1 MCGILLCF
9 NKKGI
14 NTDLFQE
21 SLNLQIHRGPD
32 SQKIYC
38 SDIHNNKTPQT
49 IDYFKKQNINN
60 PTFMA
65 GFNRLSILDLSDNS
79 NQPVLND
86 EKNKMLLFNGEFYN
100 YLQYADN
107 KNNKSDTLTLF
118 NLLNTRNADALN
130 LINGMWAISYIDFQ
144 RKTIIFSRDRYGKK
158 PLFYYHDKDQLIIS
172 SEYKSIFNL
181 LKTSRKV
188 NLESL
193 AYFFISKLAPY
204 KHINNN
210 TFYKE
215 IKSFETGSYTVYS
228 FEKNEFIKTKKINF
242 PKREI
247 LNNNQDE
254 MKELIYKDF
263 INSVERRLLAD
274 TKVGVMVSGGID
286 SSAIACVA
294 AKSKKIKDIEFFTAK
309 IFRNNKI
316 SEDEYYSKYLS
327 DKLGVK
333 LNIIDVDPH
342 NYDDFF
348 KNASE
353 ITRFSELPN
362 NFSLASIPT
371 YLVTKTMKDKNFK
384 VSIDG
389 IGGDEVFG
397 GYPSSFQSLAIAN
410 IRSLKYIQAINYYL
424 KWCQFYTPKLNTKIR
439 FFLSILIRHKY
450 LNLKKDFHN
459 NEVMSQ
465 ISRFKNK
472 ELLNNIFN
480 LENNFFTRNKMPN
493 MYDRQKFEI
502 KNHQIPYYTGVAD
515 NLSMANSIENRSPFL
530 DLELNKYVNLN
541 DKFKYNKGM
550 NKYLFRK
557 TISKIMPEKIL
568 NRTGD
573 SGIGTC
579 YNAKMLTS
587 NKSLDLIL
595 DSDFIKN
602 IFNEKIIISDFNDRK
617 ILTRSLFSIALLDN
631 IYKLSV

>member
-14 NTDLFQE
+14 NTELFEE
-21 SLNLQIHRGPD
+21 SLSLQIHRGPD

-38 SDIHNNKTPQT
+38 ADIFSNKTPKT
-49 IDYFKKQNINN
+49 IKHFKEQNFNN

-79 NQPVLND
+79 NQPVLNND
-86 EKNKMLLFNGEFYN
+86 KNKMLLFNGEFYN
-100 YLQYADN
+100 YLDYADN
-107 KNNKSDTLTLF
+107 NNNKSDTLTLF
-118 NLLNTRNADALN
+118 NLLNTHNTDALE
-130 LINGMWAISYIDFQ
+130 LINGMWAISYIDFKN
-144 RKTIIFSRDRYGKK
+144 KTIVFSRDRYGKK

-204 KHINNN
+204 KHISNN

-215 IKSFETGSYTVYS
+215 IKSFESGSYTVYS
-228 FEKNEFIKTKKINF
+228 FEKNEFLKTEKINF
-242 PKREI
+242 PKKI
-247 LNNNQDE
+247 LSNNQIE
-254 MKELIYKDF
+254 MEELIYKDF
-263 INSVERRLLAD
+263 TNSVERRLLAD

-294 AKSKKIKDIEFFTAK
+294 SRSKKINDIEFFTAK
-309 IFRNNKI
+309 IFRNNTI
-316 SEDEYYSKYLS
+316 SDDEYYSKYLS
-327 DKLGVK
+327 ERLGVK
-333 LNIIDVDPH
+333 LNIIDVDPY
-342 NYDDFF
+342 NYDEFL
-348 KNASE
+348 KNALE
-353 ITRFSELPN
+353 ISSFSEVPN

-371 YLVTKTMKDKNFK
+371 YLVTKNMKDKNFK

-410 IRSLKYIQAINYYL
+410 ISSLRYFEAMKYFL
-424 KWCQFYTPKLNTKIR
+424 KWCQFYSPTFNKKIK
-439 FFLSILIRHKY
+439 FFVSMLIRHKY

-459 NEVMSQ
+459 NAVMSQ
-465 ISRFKNK
+465 INKFENK
-472 ELLNNIFN
+472 ELVNKIYE
-480 LENNFFTRNKMPN
+480 LEKNFFTRNRLPN
-493 MYDRQKFEI
+493 MFDRQKFEI
-502 KNHQIPYYTGVAD
+502 QNHQIPYYTGVAD

-530 DLELNKYVNLN
+530 DLELNKYLNLN
-541 DKFKYNKGM
+541 DKFKYNKGL

-557 TISKIMPEKIL
+557 TMSKIMPEKIL
-568 NRTGD
+568 KRTGD
-573 SGIGTC
+573 AGIGTC
-579 YNAKMLTS
+579 YDSKMLTS
-587 NKSLDLIL
+587 KKSQDLIL
-595 DSDFIKN
+595 DSVFVKKL
-602 IFNEKIIISDFNDRK
+602 FNENTIRRDFNNRK

-631 IYKLSV
+631 IYNLNI